1 MKAKINVCLL
11 CCVILFS
18 YSTFARSTGENAP
31 SPSSIK
37 IGNSTDG
44 AGVMMGVYSPF
55 NSEMKGIYGGA
66 FIISGQYCL
75 NMSRSIDLL
84 TSIGFIRKEGDP
96 YYKDSTFSSGDHSNI
111 NIIPIELSI
120 RRRFILMKEPA
131 RGLFIGAGI
140 NYIRATEKIPDIV
153 SSSGGDFG
161 THIFAGP
168 QVFLRD
174 NVAFEGEV
182 KLIMN
187 EIDMKDGSLRYPLT
201 LSGLTIKAGFSWYY

>member
-1 MKAKINVCLL
+1 MKAKIYVCLL

-18 YSTFARSTGENAP
+18 YSTFACSTDENAP

-66 FIISGQYCL
+66 FVISGQYCL

-96 YYKDSTFSSGDHSNI
+96 YYNDPTFSSGDHSNI

-120 RRRFILMKEPA
+120 RKRFVLMKEPA

>member
-66 FIISGQYCL
+66 FIISGQNCL

>member
-18 YSTFARSTGENAP
+18 YSTFACSTGENAP

-120 RRRFILMKEPA
+120 RRRFVLMKEPA

>member
-1 MKAKINVCLL
+1 
-11 CCVILFS
+11 
-18 YSTFARSTGENAP
+18 
-31 SPSSIK
+31 
-37 IGNSTDG
+37 
-44 AGVMMGVYSPF
+44 MMGVYSPF

-161 THIFAGP
+161 AHIFAGP

>member
-1 MKAKINVCLL
+1 MKAKINVYLL

-18 YSTFARSTGENAP
+18 YSNFVWATDENAP
-31 SPSSIK
+31 SPSIIK
-37 IGNSTDG
+37 AGNSTDG

-66 FIISGQYCL
+66 FVISGQYCL
-75 NMSRSIDLL
+75 NMSRSIDLI

-96 YYKDSTFSSGDHSNI
+96 YYNDPTFSSGDHSNI

-120 RRRFILMKEPA
+120 RKRFVLMKEPA

>member
-18 YSTFARSTGENAP
+18 YSTFACSTGENVP

-120 RRRFILMKEPA
+120 RRRFVLMKEPA

-140 NYIRATEKIPDIV
+140 NYIRAAEKIPDIV